1 MTSEPVLVT
10 EQRESAA
17 WLILNRP
24 DVMNALSPD
33 VAQALGD
40 ALDAAEEDASVRC
53 VVIGARGRAFSAGA
67 DLGFALDAL
76 EDPTRFLEFLDDLGR
91 LFRRVADFP
100 KPVIAAVGGMA
111 MAGGLEL
118 AMCCD
123 LIFAS
128 ESARIADAH
137 ANYGLLPG
145 AGGSV
150 RLPRLIG
157 PARAK
162 RLLFTGRMIP
172 ASELVNAGLVNEVV
186 PDDQLD
192 AIVMET
198 VGEIATKSPIGLRR
212 MKELVTGALD
222 QPIEQGLR
230 AEALAL
236 SAHLHSHDMGEGLS
250 AFREKRR
257 PEFEGR

>member
-1 MTSEPVLVT
+1 MTLEPVVLT

-24 DVMNALSPD
+24 DVMNALSPEI
-33 VAQALGD
+33 VE
-40 ALDAAEEDASVRC
+40 ALDAALDGVEDDPNVRC
-53 VVIGARGRAFSAGA
+53 IVIAARGRAFCAGA
-67 DLGFALDAL
+67 DLAFALGAL
-76 EDPTRFLEFLDDLGR
+76 DDPASFVTFLENLGR
-91 LFRRVADFP
+91 VFRRVTEFP

-118 AMCCD
+118 AMSCD

-128 ESARIADAH
+128 ESARFADAH

-145 AGGSV
+145 AGGAV

-172 ASELVNAGLVNEVV
+172 AAELVDAGLVNEVV

-192 AIVMET
+192 DIVMET
-198 VGEIATKSPIGLRR
+198 VREIATKSPLGVRR
-212 MKELVTGALD
+212 MKELVSGALD

-230 AEALAL
+230 AELLALA
-236 SAHLHSHDMGEGLS
+236 AHLRSHDMAEGLN

-257 PEFEGR
+257 PVFEGR